1 MFTHLE
7 KFYEKPNELFEI
19 ISKLDF
25 KENLYGDEIK
35 DFNMISQGIEDA
47 FSQIVGQKV
56 SLTKDSGRFRKPYS
70 PIHFENFSENS
81 VFVGFVA
88 LEDTVFRTHRHKET
102 GYTNVFP
109 ITEDL
114 NTFIKD
120 NCFDPEKW
128 EVIADVKLLAGNL
141 LLVKPWVW
149 HSLDNKLVKVFY
161 LEKAANGD
169 EVPVQ
174 SEQPVS

>member
-1 MFTHLE
+1 MFIHIE
-7 KFYEKPNELFEI
+7 KFYEKPNELFDI

-47 FSQIVGQKV
+47 FSAILNQKV
-56 SLTKDSGRFRKPYS
+56 AVTKDSGKFRKPYA
-70 PIHFENFSENS
+70 PIHFENFNENS
-81 VFVGFVA
+81 LYTAIVA
-88 LEDTVFRTHRHKET
+88 LEDTNIKTYKHKET

-120 NCFDPEKW
+120 NCFQPEKW
-128 EVIADVKLLAGNL
+128 DVVADINLHAGNMIL
-141 LLVKPWVW
+141 LRPWVW
-149 HSLDNKLVKVFY
+149 HGLDNKLIKVFY
-161 LEKAANGD
+161 LEKATDGD
-169 EVPVQ
+169 EVQVQ
-174 SEQPVS
+174 LQQPDS

>member
-1 MFTHLE
+1 MFTYLE

-35 DFNMISQGIEDA
+35 DFNMLSQGIEEA
-47 FSQIVGQKV
+47 FCQIVGQKI

-88 LEDTVFRTHRHKET
+88 LEDTIFKTFRHKET
-102 GYTNVFP
+102 GFTNVFP

-128 EVIADVKLLAGNL
+128 EVVADIKLLAGNL